1 MYPRTNLFICVA
13 ALSFLAACDDPPKA
27 DDSNFEKTLQGYY
40 DSHPVCAAIPLTFPV
55 DLRSDGD
62 AAKKRKLE
70 PLVAVG
76 LIAVATIQKNESA
89 ASGQGQATDYIRY
102 APTATGEKVVRKGAD
117 SFLGG
122 TDICFA
128 RRKVVKIESFT
139 APADAAGVKV
149 SRVTYDYELKDVE
162 PWATGLDIA
171 GALPQIATLLA
182 KPRNQAT
189 DVLVQTD
196 KGWKHERDV
205 R

>member
-1 MYPRTNLFICVA
+1 MYPRTIMFICAA
-13 ALSFLAACDDPPKA
+13 ALALLTACDDPPKA

-62 AAKKRKLE
+62 AARKRQLE
-70 PLVAVG
+70 PLVVAG
-76 LIAVATIQKNESA
+76 LIAVTTIQKNELA
-89 ASGQGQATDYIRY
+89 ASGQGQATDYLHY
-102 APTATGEKVVRKGAD
+102 APTAAGEKVVRKGAD
-117 SFLGG
+117 GFLGG

-139 APADAAGVKV
+139 EPADAAGVKV

-162 PWATGLDIA
+162 PWATGPDIA
-171 GALPQIATLLA
+171 GAFPQIATLLA
-182 KPRNQAT
+182 KPGNQAT

-196 KGWKHERDV
+196 NGWKHERDV